1 METETGPAT
10 VPTDEQRR
18 ESQLRELTAGPA
30 YEFARWPNTHVPTV
44 AAGVYTIWQ
53 GSRFIY
59 VGMSGRGMKPS
70 DTEAPD
76 EPKKAKGLFT
86 RLQSHAN
93 GRRSGDQFCVYVCD
107 RLIVPKLTREQQEQ
121 IGQGRLLLDDVTK
134 KYIHDQFTYRYIK
147 TKDGQEAFDLE
158 REIQKNGLGGQLP
171 ELNPAKTR
179 GKRSK

>member
-1 METETGPAT
+1 MLHLLLDGP
-10 VPTDEQRR
+10 E
-18 ESQLRELTAGPA
+18 
-30 YEFARWPNTHVPTV
+30 YEFAKWPNVHVPKV

-53 GSRFIY
+53 GTRFIY
-59 VGMSGRGMKPS
+59 VGMSGRGMKAT

-86 RLQSHAN
+86 RLKSHEN

-107 RLIVPKLTREQQEQ
+107 RLIVPNLTRAQQQQ
-121 IGQGRLLLDDVTK
+121 IGKGELLLDDETK
-134 KYIHDQFTYRYIK
+134 KYIHNNFTYRYIT

-158 REIQKNGLGGQLP
+158 REIQKNGLAGKLP

-179 GKRSK
+179 AKKS